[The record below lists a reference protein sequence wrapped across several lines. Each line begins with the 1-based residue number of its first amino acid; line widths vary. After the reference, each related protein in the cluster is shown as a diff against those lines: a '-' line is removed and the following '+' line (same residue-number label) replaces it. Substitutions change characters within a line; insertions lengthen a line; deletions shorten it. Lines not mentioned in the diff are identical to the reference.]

1 MQDTGWQLHKRKLNC
16 HKKSPFL
23 TGFLLLAGVCITLMA
38 IKDIANKGDEFKS
51 ASLDGQR

>member
-1 MQDTGWQLHKRKLNC
+1 LSQ
-16 HKKSPFL
+16 KKPVSDGF
-23 TGFLLLAGVCITLMA
+23 FLLLAGVCIALIA